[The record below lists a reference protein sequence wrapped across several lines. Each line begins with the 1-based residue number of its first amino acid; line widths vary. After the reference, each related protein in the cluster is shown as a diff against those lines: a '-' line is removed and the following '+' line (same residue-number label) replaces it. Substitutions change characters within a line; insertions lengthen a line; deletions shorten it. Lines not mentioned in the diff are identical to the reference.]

1 MEKKMSRLNRLW
13 TSIMGFV
20 KAMEGMNDPIG
31 EYMFSLGRRV
41 DKLERDLARLED
53 QPHPRST
60 GELQR

>member
-1 MEKKMSRLNRLW
+1 MSRLNRLW

-20 KAMEGMNDPIG
+20 KAMEGMDDPIG